1 MEMKK
6 IYKSLMTLAAALTL
20 PLMLNAQTATPPKY
34 KYDADKHIGYNKYL
48 LSDTPDEN
56 GEYTLRIE
64 NFITGN
70 VEAKARPTDFIM
82 VLDVSGSMLYDHKL
96 RGQQV
101 PIAIKK
107 SVNDLK
113 EDSDVSKLRL
123 DDGCDRGY
131 THYTYAG
138 FYTGGAVGSNNSGI
152 SSGINWL
159 GGNTNTPTHN
169 GTIGVTTRWFLYEGT
184 YYRIFRN
191 TDSSGNRYVY
201 FDLVDD
207 NGNRIIENGQ
217 PKRKYLKQEGNDI
230 VLVESIPT
238 GFTADNKV
246 LLIDNMNNSGYKFYR
261 YANRREALLKGVNT
275 FLDMIEEQNVRDEIW
290 ETGITRHQVAV
301 VAFGSCNKN
310 AISLTPSTGS
320 AHTGTKVTMGF
331 AEVNAS
337 NLAAYKNWDAGLNW
351 NNGTDVGRGVETGRR
366 LFEQLVLD
374 YPDLKPLN
382 SLGALKRNK
391 VLVVFTDGEP
401 NSYSASNSASG
412 YLNVGGHCA
421 YAIEQGNIVK
431 KTGFKNAAAN
441 EQEINALIYTINLS
455 NNNTYV
461 PTFLKH
467 LSSDYPQASSSV
479 TTGQNVGG
487 AANQFSGTLGEK
499 QGFYMDATEMN
510 DLSEA
515 FGAIASDNTGDMS
528 STMVSVDQMTPDFV
542 IPFTS
547 ADLDKVKVYTAQC
560 IGLTGDTITDDQ
572 GGTHEELAFA
582 EEIPVNERPKLD
594 HLWVYED
601 NDWKDLTDIYID
613 TETSFEV
620 SSDSKSITVA
630 GFNYG
635 RLWCGEDLAHNNT
648 RNPVATSDPNYD
660 NQKLGYR
667 GFKIIYEFPIKI
679 DPDALGGS
687 DVPTNTTSSGL
698 WKATNTGTPTDQQV
712 EYPKPA
718 LTVPVRLIVQKTG
731 LAKGESANFTV
742 QRKSRTDDTDVYTD
756 FMTFVLS
763 GETSTEIRIPNL
775 DPAYYYKV
783 KEGNWSWTYEN
794 VSNEYYTTDPDD
806 NPAPTNPIVF
816 KNKPIP
822 DTPKHAEAKSTNV
835 MHETEYSTTAE

>member
-56 GEYTLRIE
+56 GEYFLRIE

-138 FYTGGAVGSNNSGI
+138 FFTGGAVGSDNSGT

-159 GGNTNTPTHN
+159 GSNTNSPTHN
-169 GTIGVTTRWFLYEGT
+169 GTVGVTNRWFLYEGT

-191 TDSSGNRYVY
+191 TDGSGNRYVY

-207 NGNRIIENGQ
+207 NGNRILVNGQ
-217 PKRKYLKQEGNDI
+217 PQRKYLKQDGNDI
-230 VLVESIPT
+230 VVVESIPT
-238 GFTADNKV
+238 GFTTDKKV
-246 LLIDNMNNSGYKFYR
+246 LLIDNMNNSGYKLYR

-310 AISLTPSTGS
+310 TIPLTPSTG
-320 AHTGTKVTMGF
+320 AITGTKVTRGF
-331 AEVNAS
+331 AVINSDNVNS
-337 NLAAYKNWDAGLNW
+337 YKNWDQGLNW

-391 VLVVFTDGEP
+391 VMVVFTDGEP

-412 YLNVGGHCA
+412 YLNTGGHCA
-421 YAIEQGNIVK
+421 YSIAQGNIVK
-431 KTGFKNAAAN
+431 KTGFRDAAAN

-479 TTGQNVGG
+479 TTGQNTG
-487 AANQFSGTLGEK
+487 ANANQFGGTLGEK

-528 STMVSVDQMTPDFV
+528 STMVSVDQMTSDFV
-542 IPFTS
+542 LPFTTT
-547 ADLDKVKVYTAQC
+547 DLTRVKVYTAQC

-601 NDWKDLTDIYID
+601 DDWKDLTDIYID

-648 RNPVATSDPNYD
+648 RHPVATSDPNYD

-667 GFKIIYEFPIKI
+667 GFKIIYEFPIVI

-687 DVPTNTTSSGL
+687 NVPTNTTSSGL

-712 EYPKPA
+712 EYPKPN
-718 LTVPVRLIVQKTG
+718 LTVPVRLIIQKTG
-731 LAKGESANFTV
+731 LQAGESANFTL
-742 QRKSRTDDTDVYTD
+742 QRKSRTDASDTYKDYT
-756 FMTFVLS
+756 TFVLT
-763 GETSTEIRIPNL
+763 GGTSTPEVRIMNL

-783 KEGNWSWTYEN
+783 KESNWSWTYEN
-794 VSNEYYTTDPDD
+794 VSSDYYTTDPDD
-806 NPAPTNPIVF
+806 NPAPKNPIVF

-822 DTPKHAEAKSTNV
+822 TPKHAEAKSTNF
-835 MHETEYSTTAE
+835 MRETGAETVAE

>member
-6 IYKSLMTLAAALTL
+6 IYKSLMILAAALTL
-20 PLMLNAQTATPPKY
+20 PLTLNAQTATPPKY
-34 KYDADKHIGYNKYL
+34 KYDSNRHIGYNKYL
-48 LSDTPDEN
+48 VSDTPDEN

-82 VLDVSGSMLYDHKL
+82 VLDVSGSMLYDHKV
-96 RGQQV
+96 RNQSV
-101 PIAIKK
+101 PIAVKK
-107 SVNDLK
+107 SVNDDLD
-113 EDSDVSKLRL
+113 DSEISKLRL
-123 DDGCDRGY
+123 DDGCTRGY
-131 THYTYAG
+131 THYTYGG
-138 FYTGGAVGSNNSGI
+138 FYSGGEVGSQYSGV
-152 SSGINWL
+152 SSGIAWL
-159 GGNTNTPTHN
+159 GNATNTENTV
-169 GTIGVTTRWFLYEGT
+169 GVTNRWFLYGDT

-191 TDSSGNRYVY
+191 SSSGNRYLY
-201 FDLVDD
+201 FDLVGED
-207 NGNRIIENGQ
+207 GKRILVNNQ
-217 PKRKYLKQEGNDI
+217 PQRKYLKQEGNDI
-230 VLVESIPT
+230 VVVDAIPT
-238 GFTADNKV
+238 GINADNIV
-246 LLIDNMNNSGYKFYR
+246 MLIDNRNNSGYKLYR
-261 YANRREALLKGVNT
+261 YANRREALLKGLNS
-275 FLDMIEEQNVRDEIW
+275 FLDMIKEQNVRDEIW
-290 ETGITRHQVAV
+290 DTGITRHQVAI

-310 AISLTPSTGS
+310 TISLNPSTGT

-331 AEVNAS
+331 AEVNAD
-337 NLAAYKNWDAGLNW
+337 NLAAYKNWDAGLTW
-351 NNGTDVGRGVETGRR
+351 NNGTDVGRGVETGKR
-366 LFEQLVLD
+366 LFVQLATD
-374 YPDLKPLN
+374 PDMKPLN
-382 SLGALKRNK
+382 SLGAKKRNK
-391 VLVVFTDGEP
+391 VMVVFTDGEP
-401 NSYSASNSASG
+401 NNYSSSNSASG
-412 YLNVGGHCA
+412 YLGQGGHCA
-421 YAIEQGNIVK
+421 YAIAQGNIVK
-431 KTGFKNAAAN
+431 KTGINAETN

-455 NNNTYV
+455 NETTYV
-461 PTFLKH
+461 PAFLQH

-479 TTGQNVGG
+479 QTGTNTGA
-487 AANQFSGTLGEK
+487 AANQFGGTIGEK
-499 QGFYMDATEMN
+499 TGFYMDATAMK

-528 STMVSVDQMTPDFV
+528 STMVSVDQMTSDFV
-542 IPFTS
+542 LPFTTT
-547 ADLDKVKVYTAQC
+547 DLTRVKVYTAQC

-601 NDWKDLTDIYID
+601 DDWKDLTDIYID

-698 WKATNTGTPTDQQV
+698 WKATSAGVPTDQQV

-794 VSNEYYTTDPDD
+794 VSKEYYTTDPED
-806 NPAPTNPIVF
+806 NPAPGNPIVF

-835 MHETEYSTTAE
+835 MHETEYSTVSE